1 MKEIKDTEKPF
12 EGILGTSSEVELLE
26 YLMSCPDFSFNISE
40 LARISEVP
48 SRRTCGEIVKR
59 FLKWEIL
66 TKVGQVG
73 NIKQYRLNTDSQL
86 VQTMYQFNKVLI
98 STIMEKELGIE
109 ELEVLE
115 TYTREELIGEE
126 VVSLEILP
134 TSPEFTALSPGL
146 VAEKKEVFYIRKR
159 AEREVFTEA

>member
-1 MKEIKDTEKPF
+1 MKETNDTEKPF

-66 TKVGQVG
+66 TKVGQVA
-73 NIKQYRLNTDSQL
+73 NIKQYRLNTDSEL
-86 VQTMYQFNKVLI
+86 VQAMYRFNDVLI
-98 STIMEKELGIE
+98 STIMEKELGIASEDHVPSVDVYVPEHVVPIDVLPTEFTTLTSELLVE
-109 ELEVLE
+109 ERKVIHIGKRSREERLMEVLHD
-115 TYTREELIGEE
+115 
-126 VVSLEILP
+126 
-134 TSPEFTALSPGL
+134 
-146 VAEKKEVFYIRKR
+146 
-159 AEREVFTEA
+159 